1 MLVLNGEI
9 QDINAT
15 TKGTLAAIK
24 TVTDAIPDAGA
35 LTAIA
40 ANALHA
46 DTEATEIEHHL
57 HGNEIWFGDAATPD
71 AGVHE
76 ADRESLVSFRVDAGT
91 NTWGTAVL
99 VLGTT
104 DTPVATGMTK
114 FDLHKVLV
122 TATERNVLTYLRFTF
137 GTSEAQGITDGNST
151 VVALITAATV
161 KYSAVEFMQ
170 KRATAGT
177 KMWVNAKVVGDT
189 GTVDFIFGLHEYL
202 V

>member
-1 MLVLNGEI
+1 MSITQIEL
-9 QDINAT
+9 
-15 TKGTLAAIK
+15 
-24 TVTDAIPDAGA
+24 
-35 LTAIA
+35 AIA
-40 ANALHA
+40 QAKIAA
-46 DTEATEIEHHL
+46 VESTEIEHHL

-76 ADRESLVSFRVDAGT
+76 ADRESLVSFRVDAGN

-104 DTPVATGMTK
+104 DTPVATDMTK
-114 FDLHKVLV
+114 YDLHKVLV

-151 VVALITAATV
+151 VVALVTAATV
-161 KYSAVEFMQ
+161 KFSAVEFRS
-170 KRATAGT
+170 KRTTAGT
-177 KMWVNAKVVGDT
+177 KMWVNAKVVGNT